1 MTRSTCSAVAELGKR
16 RGSNVA
22 ARVCICLTV
31 LLVLA
36 AVSAS
41 AQSTAVPPTSAIQ
54 ILGIGPLTPA
64 PSNPPTAPVGGI
76 ILYGSLISPIT
87 NQPVR
92 HLWIGDSNFGM
103 CRIDPDIDSGLA
115 TMALT
120 PGGPSP
126 FTVTIST
133 CPFKL
138 NGLSVT
144 GGPMAFDPITNFLY
158 LTDEQTNSQGIF
170 RLGYLP
176 TGDSGQGQLD
186 FNNVLPLAGNITGS
200 RFSGGTTGCAFPD
213 DSTENPPV
221 PLGVPN
227 GTALG
232 PDGNL
237 WVSFKKQSVVLR
249 INNPAT
255 ASSTGFGTCNDFVQL
270 VATATAP
277 GGTNGIAFIGHDLYI
292 AGEGGPVFVPSAD
305 TVCQAMLPTGGSRP
319 SPGCAQTT
327 PANPTFAAL
336 APISVYGDQTY
347 PYLNGNNLYFGIP
360 TDDVWVGNVQGGG
373 TIVVNPFEPAGAFV
387 LGAVSIINPNGVT
400 ADFTDP
406 ANNVLYSGDDPSGAA
421 LLAQGRWWSV
431 SQNASA
437 PAAPGLPTVVRA
449 SAAGNTITVSWS
461 AAQNAQ
467 PVTSYTVRAITVPAG
482 LLADQT
488 VIAVPPALF
497 PANSLVLPNLPNGSY
512 SFEVAAN
519 NAIGSSGFPLGPDP
533 NSNVTLP
540 TSITPGIPTNVV
552 ATAGD
557 SVAFLTF
564 APPPNIATHPVTG
577 YVVTSTPV
585 TAPFA
590 VPAGATSAAVPLVNG
605 TTYTL
610 TIHAVNGTVNGM
622 ESTPSNPVTPQPA
635 PNATL
640 TLTGPTTVTSVP
652 IMSTFTAKLT
662 NSTSAAINGATLTY
676 GITTTDG
683 ATILGATTGQGT
695 CSAGGAA
702 VVTLN
707 CAIGTLAPGASINVS
722 VIVQIVAANITSTA
736 SSNVTAPGVLPVTL
750 TTVTPGAPPQGGN
763 GPTVVIPVTAS
774 SAKPQMNKASSTTHT
789 FTASNTTSTVVTGVS
804 FTITEPALL
813 TITSVTPSAN
823 PTGLGVLTC
832 AAPAAGVA
840 NGIAVKNIVCTIPSL
855 GGNLKGGGKLTAP
868 QSIQVIVG
876 VTAPNST
883 STSPVSAT
891 LAFNGIDGVSP
902 TASFSQIV
910 K

>member
-1 MTRSTCSAVAELGKR
+1 
-16 RGSNVA
+16 
-22 ARVCICLTV
+22 
-31 LLVLA
+31 
-36 AVSAS
+36 
-41 AQSTAVPPTSAIQ
+41 
-54 ILGIGPLTPA
+54 
-64 PSNPPTAPVGGI
+64 
-76 ILYGSLISPIT
+76 
-87 NQPVR
+87 
-92 HLWIGDSNFGM
+92 
-103 CRIDPDIDSGLA
+103 
-115 TMALT
+115 
-120 PGGPSP
+120 
-126 FTVTIST
+126 
-133 CPFKL
+133 
-138 NGLSVT
+138 
-144 GGPMAFDPITNFLY
+144 
-158 LTDEQTNSQGIF
+158 
-170 RLGYLP
+170 
-176 TGDSGQGQLD
+176 
-186 FNNVLPLAGNITGS
+186 
-200 RFSGGTTGCAFPD
+200 
-213 DSTENPPV
+213 
-221 PLGVPN
+221 
-227 GTALG
+227 
-232 PDGNL
+232 
-237 WVSFKKQSVVLR
+237 VLR

-255 ASSTGFGTCNDFVQL
+255 ASSAGFGTCNDFVQL
-270 VATATAP
+270 VATATAL

-292 AGEGGPVFVPSAD
+292 GAEAGPVFIPSAD
-305 TVCQAMLPTGGSRP
+305 TVCQAMLPTGGSTP
-319 SPGCAQTT
+319 SAGCTQTT
-327 PANPTFAAL
+327 PANPAFSGL
-336 APISVYGDQTY
+336 APISIYGDQTY
-347 PYLNGNNLYFGIP
+347 PYLNGNNLYLGIP
-360 TDDVWVGNVQGGG
+360 TDDVWVGNVQAGG
-373 TIVVNPFEPAGAFV
+373 TIVVNPFEPAGTFV

-400 ADFTDP
+400 GDFTDP

-421 LLAQGRWWSV
+421 LLAQGRWWQV
-431 SQNASA
+431 SQNAST

-488 VIAVPPALF
+488 VNAVPPALF

-519 NAIGSSGFPLGPDP
+519 NANGSSGFPLGPDP

-577 YVVTSTPV
+577 YVVTSTPA

-662 NSTSAAINGATLTY
+662 NSTSTAINGATLTY
-676 GITTTDG
+676 SIATTDG
-683 ATILGATTGQGT
+683 ATILVGQPGQGT
-695 CSAGGAA
+695 CPAGGPG
-702 VVTLN
+702 VVSLT
-707 CAIGTLAPGASINVS
+707 CTIGTIAPGAAINVS
-722 VIVQIVAANITSTA
+722 FIVQIVAANITSTA
-736 SSNVTAPGVLPVTL
+736 SSNVTAPGVLPVNL

-774 SAKPQMNKASSTTHT
+774 SAKPQMNKGTSTTHT

-855 GGNLKGGGKLTAP
+855 GGNLKGGGKLIAP

-876 VTAPNST
+876 VTAPNSA
-883 STSPVSAT
+883 STSSVSAT